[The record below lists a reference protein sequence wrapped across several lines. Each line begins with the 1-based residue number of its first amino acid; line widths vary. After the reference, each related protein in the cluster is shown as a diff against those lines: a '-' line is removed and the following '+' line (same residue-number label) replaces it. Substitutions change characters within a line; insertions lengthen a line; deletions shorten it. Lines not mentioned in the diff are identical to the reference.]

1 MEPLDP
7 KPAPDTKTIR
17 LDQLLKLRRVA
28 TSGGHAKSMIQAGQV
43 KVNGTVEERRGRKL
57 RAGDVVELRGNA
69 ITVDDALL
77 AQSDASDGEGKGEG
91 EGEGEP
97 SA

>member
-17 LDQLLKLRRVA
+17 LDQLLKLRRLA
-28 TSGGHAKSMIQAGQV
+28 TSGGHAKSMVQAGQV
-43 KVNGTVEERRGRKL
+43 KVNGVVEERRGRKL
-57 RAGDVVELRGNA
+57 RAGDVVELRSGS
-69 ITVDDALL
+69 ITVDEALL
-77 AQSDASDGEGKGEG
+77 AQGDAA
-91 EGEGEP
+91 EGEP

>member
-17 LDQLLKLRRVA
+17 LDQLLKLRRLA
-28 TSGGHAKSMIQAGQV
+28 TSGGHAKSMVQAGQV
-43 KVNGTVEERRGRKL
+43 KVNGVVEERRGRKL
-57 RAGDVVELRGNA
+57 RAGDVVELRSGS

-77 AQSDASDGEGKGEG
+77 AQGDPS
-91 EGEGEP
+91 EGEP

>member
-17 LDQLLKLRRVA
+17 LDQLLKLRRLA
-28 TSGGHAKSMIQAGQV
+28 TSGGHAKSMVQAGQV
-43 KVNGTVEERRGRKL
+43 KVNGVVEERRGRKL
-57 RAGDVVELRGNA
+57 RAGDVVELRGGS

-77 AQSDASDGEGKGEG
+77 AQGDAS
-91 EGEGEP
+91 EGEP

>member
-17 LDQLLKLRRVA
+17 LDQLLKLRRLA
-28 TSGGHAKSMIQAGQV
+28 TSGGHAKSMVQAGQV
-43 KVNGTVEERRGRKL
+43 KVNGVVEERRGRKL
-57 RAGDVVELRGNA
+57 RAGDVIELRSES

-77 AQSDASDGEGKGEG
+77 AQGDDP
-91 EGEGEP
+91 EGEP